1 MAERFALFTI
11 IVLGEFVGDIVIGVA
26 DHQSQSWLVGL
37 NAILAMVIAI
47 GFWLIY
53 FDLVAMHLP
62 RPWLGAQIAWIYLH
76 LPMAMGLVASAAAIL
91 VMIEYAGQPLD
102 SVARLVICGGMGL
115 ALLMVA
121 GLMLGIQVEPH
132 LVRLYRRT
140 ELVTAVCAVAIVG
153 FGFSSL
159 QDARLLLV
167 IITLLFVPV
176 VLGTR
181 IWISAPSN
189 SENFEEQ

>member
-1 MAERFALFTI
+1 
-11 IVLGEFVGDIVIGVA
+11 
-26 DHQSQSWLVGL
+26 
-37 NAILAMVIAI
+37 
-47 GFWLIY
+47 
-53 FDLVAMHLP
+53 
-62 RPWLGAQIAWIYLH
+62 
-76 LPMAMGLVASAAAIL
+76 
-91 VMIEYAGQPLD
+91 
-102 SVARLVICGGMGL
+102 MGL

-140 ELVTAVCAVAIVG
+140 ELVTAVCAVAILG

-189 SENFEEQ
+189 AENFEEQ